1 MPKVHQQWKVLP
13 HGKLAELEPGILTV
27 TGTIRVPLMDLPR
40 RMTVARLADK
50 RLVIFSA
57 IALDE
62 SSMRVFETYGKPAFL
77 VVPSHRH
84 RLDAKIWKDRY
95 PDMQVVTP
103 EGSRA
108 KVEEV
113 VPVDT
118 TEPHFADASVQ
129 FVTVPGTTRH
139 ESALLI
145 HTPEGTTLVLSDLI
159 GNIRAASGL
168 NGWFLRMMD
177 YAGDEPKIPRPVR
190 WGLIED
196 QVALRIQ
203 FLKWAAIPDLRR
215 IVVSHGEP
223 IEDEPAETLRDLAQV
238 LALKGLDTE
247 ATETG

>member
-13 HGKLAELEPGILTV
+13 HGKLVELEPGILSV
-27 TGTIRVPLMDLPR
+27 TGTIRMPLMDLPR

-62 SSMRVFETYGKPAFL
+62 SSMRVFETYGNPAFL

-95 PDMQVVTP
+95 PAMQVVTP
-103 EGSRA
+103 EGSRR

-113 VPVDT
+113 VHVDT
-118 TEPHFADASVQ
+118 TEPHFGDANVQ
-129 FVTVPGTTRH
+129 FVTVPGTTLH
-139 ESALLI
+139 ESALLV
-145 HTPEGTTLVLSDLI
+145 HTPEGTTLVLNDII
-159 GNIRAASGL
+159 GNIRSARGL
-168 NGWFLRMMD
+168 GGWFLRMLGF
-177 YAGDEPKIPRPVR
+177 AGDEPQIPRPVR
-190 WGLIED
+190 WRLIED

-203 FLKWAAIPDLRR
+203 FLKWAALPDLRR

-223 IEDEPAETLRDLAQV
+223 IEDEPAETLRDLAQY
-238 LALKGLDTE
+238 LALDGLDTDPIK
-247 ATETG
+247 AT